1 MAWAEKLGKMTYGEA
16 LARIPDRAA
25 PDFWVG
31 DLKGIDCGVER
42 MTRGRVQTI
51 ATSPGG
57 RPVYLLTYGERQAWQ
72 RLANY
77 NSAIGA
83 REPAAFLAGDARSRP
98 VVAFIGPVHAHE
110 TEGLTGLMNLVA
122 VMETGHDLRGRARA
136 ALRALADQCRLL
148 IVPCGNPDGLARFEP
163 RLLNGMGLDD
173 LRFWGQGTWAD
184 DTLCGWPGCK
194 RLHPMRGDAV
204 GFLGCYFNDAG
215 INPMHDEFFAPM
227 SDEVAAILLLVR
239 EEAPD
244 LAVSLHSHEN
254 PPALLRP
261 AYVPLEIQR
270 SVSEVAAQTYV
281 RFDAQGVC
289 HGLPFEPSAER
300 GPHPAPFNLTSAI
313 HHTSGATAFTFECP
327 HGTCGDTAYA
337 VTPER
342 ILDIQLA
349 LYESML
355 VCALS

>member
-1 MAWAEKLGKMTYGEA
+1 MAQAEKLGKMTYEEA
-16 LARIPDRAA
+16 LARIPHRAV

-31 DLKGIDCGVER
+31 DLEGIDRGVER
-42 MTRGRVQTI
+42 VTRGRVRTI

-57 RPVYLLTYGERQAWQ
+57 RPVYLVTYGEREVWQ

-83 REPAAFLAGDARSRP
+83 REPGAFLAGDARSRP

-110 TEGLTGLMNLVA
+110 TEGLTGLMNLVS
-122 VMETGHDLRGRARA
+122 VLETGRDLRGRAHA
-136 ALRALADQCRLL
+136 TLRALADQCRLL
-148 IVPCGNPDGLARFEP
+148 ILPCGNPDGLARFEP
-163 RLLNGMGLDD
+163 RLLNGLGLDD

-194 RLHPMRGDAV
+194 RVHPMRGDAV
-204 GFLGCYFNDAG
+204 GFLGCYFNEAG

-227 SDEVAAILLLVR
+227 SDEVTAILQLAR

-261 AYVPLEIQR
+261 AYVPLEVQT
-270 SVSEVAAQTYV
+270 SVSELAAQTYV
-281 RFDAQGVC
+281 RFDAEGVR
-289 HGLPFEPSAER
+289 HGQLFEPSAEL
-300 GPHPAPFNLTSAI
+300 GPHPASFNLTSAI

-327 HGTCGDTAYA
+327 HGTCGDTAHK
-337 VTPER
+337 VSPEK

-355 VCALS
+355 VRALS

>member
-1 MAWAEKLGKMTYGEA
+1 MAQAEKLGKMTYAEA
-16 LARIPDRAA
+16 VARIPDRTF

-31 DLKGIDCGVER
+31 DLEGIDRGVAR
-42 MTRGRVQTI
+42 VTRGRVRSI

-57 RPVYLLTYGERQAWQ
+57 RPVYLVSYGERQPSH

-83 REPAAFLAGDARSRP
+83 REPAAFLARDARSQP

-122 VMETGHDLRGRARA
+122 VMETRRDLCGHAHFRLRV
-136 ALRALADQCRLL
+136 LADRCRLL

-163 RLLNGMGLDD
+163 QLLNGMGLDD

-215 INPMHDEFFAPM
+215 INAMHDEFFAPM
-227 SDEVAAILLLVR
+227 SVEVAAILQLVR

-261 AYVPLEIQR
+261 AYVPLEVQASI
-270 SVSEVAAQTYV
+270 SELAAQTYV
-281 RFDAQGVC
+281 RFDAHGVR
-289 HGLPFEPSAER
+289 HGQPFDPSAER
-300 GPHPAPFNLTSAI
+300 GPHPASLNLTSAI
-313 HHTSGATAFTFECP
+313 HHTSGAMTFTFECP
-327 HGTCGDTAYA
+327 HGTRGDTAYA
-337 VTPER
+337 VSPEK